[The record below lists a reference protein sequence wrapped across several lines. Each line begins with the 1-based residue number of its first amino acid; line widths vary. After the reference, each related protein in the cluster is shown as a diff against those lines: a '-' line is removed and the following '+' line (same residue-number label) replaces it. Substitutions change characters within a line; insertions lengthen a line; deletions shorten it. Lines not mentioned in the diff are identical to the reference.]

1 MKHFIL
7 ALVIFLGGYFIWQ
20 SLTNYAKVTVRI
32 FLRNHGN
39 VIFLTILALLVG
51 LIAAV
56 YLSST
61 SLI

>member
-7 ALVIFLGGYFIWQ
+7 SLVIFLGGYFIWQ

-32 FLRNHGN
+32 FLRNHGTV
-39 VIFLTILALLVG
+39 VILSIVALLLG
-51 LIAAV
+51 LVSAV
-56 YLSST
+56 YFSSH